1 MSAFGGIAD
10 ISGTFGRNRLAVG
23 QAYLQNFTAN
33 LRGWS
38 GIGRG
43 LDVFAPTPPR
53 VRYFRCCKIRGGL
66 AITRPDS
73 IARLTTGGSV
83 VQFAMPASA
92 RIVEVHDTAM
102 KGGEAN
108 KAFPSYVCTVPRSIC
123 RALRINN
130 EAYREEDHRSNKP
143 DRCF

>member
-1 MSAFGGIAD
+1 MWGKGAIVPQWIRHTFK
-10 ISGTFGRNRLAVG
+10 IS
-23 QAYLQNFTAN
+23 LQ
-33 LRGWS
+33 
-38 GIGRG
+38 I
-43 LDVFAPTPPR
+43 
-53 VRYFRCCKIRGGL
+53 CEGGL
-66 AITRPDS
+66 ASVADSMFLPHPASSARLPLLQNSRRKSQSRARTRS
-73 IARLTTGGSV
+73 RLTTGGSV